1 MILSK
6 TDSIRQAPT
15 MNILIVD
22 DHAVMR
28 QGLAKLLSDEQD
40 LRVCGEAENASDAL
54 QAIGRLKPNLTIVDI
69 SLTGR
74 TGIELIR
81 DVRRDYPRVPVL
93 VLSMHDET
101 IYAERALRAGA
112 RGYIMKQEGGK
123 VVVQAIRKVLTGQV
137 YLSERM
143 TAKLCERVSGGS
155 NAPDSPLEALSDRE
169 MEVFQLIGEGLTTR
183 QIAEQLFLSMKT
195 VEVHRDHIKRKLT
208 LKDGSALVRHAIRWA
223 EMEKIA

>member
-1 MILSK
+1 MIATK
-6 TDSIRQAPT
+6 THSVGQARAT
-15 MNILIVD
+15 KILIVD
-22 DHAVMR
+22 DHAIMR

-40 LRVCGEAENASDAL
+40 LRVCGEAENVSDAL
-54 QAIGRLKPNLTIVDI
+54 KAIGSLKPALTIVDI

-81 DVRRDYPRVPVL
+81 DVRRDYPQVCVL

-123 VVVQAIRKVLTGQV
+123 VVVEAIRKVLTGQV

-143 TAKLCERVSGGS
+143 TAKLCERISAGAH
-155 NAPDSPLEALSDRE
+155 APDSPL
-169 MEVFQLIGEGLTTR
+169 
-183 QIAEQLFLSMKT
+183 
-195 VEVHRDHIKRKLT
+195 
-208 LKDGSALVRHAIRWA
+208 
-223 EMEKIA
+223 